1 MTKTN
6 FIEADVI
13 KNNDM
18 MELDIPNITYD
29 ELPYVSV
36 LTITYNRSHLST
48 YVE

>member
-18 MELDIPNITYD
+18 MELDIPILFD
-29 ELPYVSV
+29 ECLMF
-36 LTITYNRSHLST
+36 LFLL
-48 YVE
+48 